1 MKIKRGDM
9 VVVIGG
15 DQASRTPHRVT
26 QVVDGGKQ
34 LLVEGV
40 NRVFKH
46 VKRGHPKS
54 PQGGRLN
61 LETPIDTSKVMF
73 YCGSCN
79 RGVRVGFRLQ
89 ADALERAFLQIVRRG
104 ARCSGPLEECPPR
117 GGNLKGFTK
126 IASPKTPYDVL
137 LNDRN

>member
-26 QVVDGGKQ
+26 QVVKGGKQ

-79 RGVRVGFRLQ
+79 RGVRVGFRLP
-89 ADALERAFLQIVRRG
+89 AGGSKERFCKSCGAALGSVGRSKSARRE
-104 ARCSGPLEECPPR
+104 AA
-117 GGNLKGFTK
+117 T
-126 IASPKTPYDVL
+126 
-137 LNDRN
+137 

>member
-9 VVVIGG
+9 VVIIAG
-15 DQASRTPHRVT
+15 DQASKTPHRVT
-26 QVVDGGKQ
+26 QVVDGGRK
-34 LLVEGV
+34 LLIEGV

-61 LETPIDTSKVMF
+61 LETPIDSSKVMF

-79 RGVRVGFRLQ
+79 KGVRVGFRFTPDG
-89 ADALERAFLQIVRRG
+89 AKERHCKSCGTSLGTVGRAP
-104 ARCSGPLEECPPR
+104 A
-117 GGNLKGFTK
+117 K
-126 IASPKTPYDVL
+126 A
-137 LNDRN
+137 